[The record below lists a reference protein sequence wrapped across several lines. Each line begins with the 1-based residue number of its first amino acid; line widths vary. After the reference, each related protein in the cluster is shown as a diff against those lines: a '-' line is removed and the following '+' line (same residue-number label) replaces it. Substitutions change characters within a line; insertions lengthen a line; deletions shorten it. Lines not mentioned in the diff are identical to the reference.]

1 MPVILR
7 RSSTLEARFV
17 RLKGQE
23 ERCLLACPGGEVPE
37 ELVIDFGP
45 ESGEPQEFEGKRP
58 RSGRVTYRLQPSS
71 LAEGDL
77 LYVEV
82 FDE

>member
-1 MPVILR
+1 M
-7 RSSTLEARFV
+7 EARYV
-17 RLKGQE
+17 RLEGQE

-37 ELVIDFGP
+37 ELVIDFGS
-45 ESGEPQEFEGKRP
+45 ESAEDQESKEKRP
-58 RSGRVTYRLQPSS
+58 RSGRVTFRLQPSS

-77 LYVEV
+77 VYVEV